1 MTNLSTFILEQ
12 LDTLLVVFNQQGQIQ
27 YVNPSVTKVL
37 GYEPK
42 NMIGKNWLST
52 SYQSKEE
59 VFEVKENTISLLK
72 SKTINKSF
80 TIERKVK
87 HNNGIVK
94 WVVWRI
100 SVSPENLIIGIGQ
113 DITEQKIEKQKTQ
126 ATNLLLRNKNKE
138 LIDSISYSKRIQQAI
153 LPKHSLFQSKFNE
166 AFVLYKPKN
175 IISGDFY
182 WYYER
187 NNLVYV
193 ACIDCTGH
201 GVSGAL
207 MTILTNSLMKNIIKQ
222 NNSDPGL
229 ILKILD
235 DYLYDELNLNNEN
248 KTPDGFDIALC
259 VFDFENKKLNFSG
272 AFRSLVLIRN
282 MEFIEFKGARYP
294 IGFYDNID
302 KNFETTETSFLD
314 GDCFYL
320 FSDGYIDQF
329 GGEKNKKFNKKA
341 FRNLLLEIQYLN
353 LEEQEGY
360 LDYVFNNWKQ
370 QNEQTDDI
378 CIIGLKI

>member
-353 LEEQEGY
+353 MEEQEGY

>member
-27 YVNPSVTKVL
+27 FVNPSITKVL

-42 NMIGKNWLST
+42 KMIGKNWLST
-52 SYQSKEE
+52 SFQSKEE

-87 HNNGIVK
+87 HYNGIVK
-94 WVVWRI
+94 WVLWRI

-113 DITEQKIEKQKTQ
+113 DITEQKIQEQKTQ
-126 ATNLLLRNKNKE
+126 ATNQLLRNKNKE

-153 LPKHSLFQSKFNE
+153 LPKHSLFQSKFND

-187 NNLVYV
+187 NNLVYI

-229 ILKILD
+229 ILKKLD

-248 KTPDGFDIALC
+248 KTP
-259 VFDFENKKLNFSG
+259 
-272 AFRSLVLIRN
+272 
-282 MEFIEFKGARYP
+282 KGARYP
-294 IGFYDNID
+294 IGFYNNID
-302 KNFETTETSFLD
+302 KNFQTTETSFLE

-353 LEEQEGY
+353 MEEQEGY